1 NATVDNEDE
10 LERYECKRRLAGHYR
25 SATCVSYGRL
35 ELVSGHEDGT
45 VVVWWASTGLIMMKS
60 KVHSGPIRQL
70 QFDATKVVSCSTDGT
85 ITVTD
90 LTTGEC
96 TMTLR
101 GHEGMVLAVAFD
113 RSKIISASDDG
124 TLRTWVWAA
133 R

>member
-1 NATVDNEDE
+1 AV
-10 LERYECKRRLAGHYR
+10 
-25 SATCVSYGRL
+25 
-35 ELVSGHEDGT
+35 
-45 VVVWWASTGLIMMKS
+45 
-60 KVHSGPIRQL
+60 
-70 QFDATKVVSCSTDGT
+70 KVVSCSTDGT

-90 LTTGEC
+90 LTTGDC

-133 R
+133 RGPRQVESRTRGLYRRAHCRLAKQNNTTVADIAKWNGVRDARQLGVGVRLIVAKG